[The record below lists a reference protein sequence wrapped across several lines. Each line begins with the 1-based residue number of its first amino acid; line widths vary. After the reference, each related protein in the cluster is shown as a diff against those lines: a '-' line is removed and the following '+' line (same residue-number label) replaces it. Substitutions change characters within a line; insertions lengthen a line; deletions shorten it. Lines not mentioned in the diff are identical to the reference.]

1 MKTRHITRIA
11 LAAASIAAV
20 SAPAQ
25 AEKLLLKSLQA
36 GSAYHVFHTRLATVV
51 KKHTDHEIQV
61 SIGTAPPKATLEVAM
76 GRVDLAFSAPTI
88 IGMRQKKIAMYAK
101 LEQAPELAKNLRV
114 ITSHSGG
121 WYQLAV
127 YADSGIK
134 SLKDIKGKTLW
145 LAYKGGAANRVMVS
159 VFEGVTGYKAGKDF
173 QVSPLA
179 GQASVQAFQ
188 DGQLDM
194 WALPTELPSQVI
206 QQFAL
211 TRKIRLISF
220 SEADFSNPAMKRV
233 LAFPGRR
240 RITLSP
246 KLNGANQ
253 ANTEPVKT
261 IGTTGALLTSKFA
274 KEQFIYEITKALWT
288 HIDEIH
294 KAARYMP
301 NFINKKSMFNDMNV
315 PLHVGAYRYY
325 KEAGFKIP
333 QHVIPPEAK

>member
-1 MKTRHITRIA
+1 
-11 LAAASIAAV
+11 
-20 SAPAQ
+20 
-25 AEKLLLKSLQA
+25 KLLLKSLQA

-51 KKHTDHEIQV
+51 KKYTDHEIQV
-61 SIGTAPPKATLEVAM
+61 SIGTAPPKSTLEVSM

-88 IGMRQKKIAMYAK
+88 IGMMQKKIAMYSK
-101 LEQAPELAKNLRV
+101 LEKAPELAKNLRV

-134 SLKDIKGKTLW
+134 TLKDIKGKTLW
-145 LAYKGGAANRVMVS
+145 LAYKGGAASRVMVS
-159 VFEGVTGYKAGKDF
+159 IFEGVTGYKADRDF
-173 QVSPLA
+173 KVSPLA

-188 DGQLDM
+188 DGQLAM

-211 TRKIRLISF
+211 TRKIRLVGF

-233 LAFPGRR
+233 LSFPGRR
-240 RITLSP
+240 RITLP
-246 KLNGANQ
+246 ANLYGANQ

-274 KEQFIYEITKALWT
+274 NEKAVYDITKALWT
-288 HIDEIH
+288 HIAEIH
-294 KAARYMP
+294 AAAKYMP
-301 NFINKKSMFNDMNV
+301 NFINRKSMFNDMNV

-325 KEAGFKIP
+325 KEAGFKVP
-333 QHVIPPEAK
+333 DSVIPPEAK